1 MMKICGIE
9 LKSNNAILVLL
20 DDKEF
25 IDLKI
30 KKIILEDD
38 ENQEDIRKFCNEF
51 LLFFGTK

>member
-1 MMKICGIE
+1 MKICGIE